1 MGLLWEWVAPSAPS
15 LPPRGL
21 PPPHPRFGLNGLV
34 LKRGP
39 GWWVRFGCPGDTPM
53 PCSQFFIAFGSAG
66 CVDLTVGEARRLWGV
81 LRKGDRVSVWGR
93 RPGT

>member
-1 MGLLWEWVAPSAPS
+1 
-15 LPPRGL
+15 
-21 PPPHPRFGLNGLV
+21 
-34 LKRGP
+34 
-39 GWWVRFGCPGDTPM
+39 M